1 RDGRPLNEGEGQV
14 RKDSTGPEGIVHRV
28 AVDSHVLRGN
38 LLGDPTNRRIDVY
51 VPAGHDGS
59 GLPLL
64 VDLVGYTAG
73 GPAHTNWKNYGEN
86 VPERLDRL
94 IATGRMPPVV
104 VAFPD
109 CFTRLGGNQYV
120 DSTAMGSWETF
131 LTAEMLP
138 FVEETFACGGPGRRG
153 VFGKSSGGYGAFVHA
168 MRNGGR
174 IWAAAASH
182 SGDVGFEFLYHL
194 GEFAGVL
201 RHLSDHDMSVE
212 AFLRTFADG
221 PKAKDA
227 DWHTLMILAQAAT
240 FDPDPGAFCGVRLPV
255 DLETCQVIEERWANW
270 LRWDPLRMA
279 DDPGNQASLRNLKA
293 FYFDCGDI
301 DQYNM
306 VYGSRLL
313 DRKLDALGIAHTY
326 EEFHDNHSSVD
337 YRMDISLPLLARA
350 LS

>member
-1 RDGRPLNEGEGQV
+1 M
-14 RKDSTGPEGIVHRV
+14 RKDYTQPEGTVHTLWI
-28 AVDSHVLRGN
+28 DSECLKGN
-38 LLGDPTNRRIDVY
+38 LLGDPSRRRVDVY

-94 IATGRMPPVV
+94 IGTSAMPPVV

-109 CFTRLGGNQYV
+109 CFTRLGGNQYI
-120 DSTAMGSWETF
+120 DSAATGAWETF
-131 LTAEMLP
+131 LIREMLP
-138 FVEETFACGGPGRRG
+138 LVERSFGCGGDGRRG
-153 VFGKSSGGYGAFVHA
+153 VFGKSSGGYGSLVHA
-168 MRNGGR
+168 LRHGGTV
-174 IWAAAASH
+174 WAAAASH

-194 GEFAGVL
+194 GEFAGAL
-201 RHLSDHDMSVE
+201 RHLADHGMSIETFIRKFE
-212 AFLRTFADG
+212 AG

-227 DWHTLMILAQAAT
+227 DWHTMMILAQSAT
-240 FDPDPGAFCGVRLPV
+240 FDPAPEAFYGVRLPV
-255 DLETCQVIEERWANW
+255 DMQTCELIEERWANW
-270 LRWDPLRMA
+270 LRWDPMRMVDEERHQKALRGMKC
-279 DDPGNQASLRNLKA
+279 L
-293 FYFDCGDI
+293 YVDCGDI

-306 VYGSRLL
+306 VYGSRILH
-313 DRKLDALGIAHTY
+313 RKLAAAGITHVY

-337 YRMDISLPLLARA
+337 YRMDISLPLLAKA